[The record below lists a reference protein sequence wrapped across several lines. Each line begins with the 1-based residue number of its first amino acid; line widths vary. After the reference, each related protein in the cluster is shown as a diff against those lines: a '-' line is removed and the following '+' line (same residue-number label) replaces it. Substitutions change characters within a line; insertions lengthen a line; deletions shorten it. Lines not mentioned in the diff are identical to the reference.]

1 MQSKETLS
9 DYYRLSALSKMGSTF
24 NIQNQIQ
31 KKNKERKFFYQNVKQ
46 MNFGI
51 SKKYKTKNCMAKIK
65 LTKINQVRWRL
76 FVFIKQSASEWVTFH
91 VNYFFLSSENW
102 YHFLC

>member
-9 DYYRLSALSKMGSTF
+9 DYYRLSALSKMRSTF

-31 KKNKERKFFYQNVKQ
+31 KKKNKERKFFYQNVKQ
-46 MNFGI
+46 MTFGI

-65 LTKINQVRWRL
+65 LTKINQVR
-76 FVFIKQSASEWVTFH
+76 
-91 VNYFFLSSENW
+91 
-102 YHFLC
+102 